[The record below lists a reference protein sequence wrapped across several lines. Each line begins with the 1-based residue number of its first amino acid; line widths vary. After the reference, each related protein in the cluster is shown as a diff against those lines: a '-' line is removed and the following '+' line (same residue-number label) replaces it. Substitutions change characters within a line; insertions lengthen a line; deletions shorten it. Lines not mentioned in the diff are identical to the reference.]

1 MLIQKNINYRNSDAN
16 EYDGHIIGQFQV
28 RLHRCVQKE
37 VPLLVHF
44 NPGGR
49 GVLPEKL
56 GIGVRPAC
64 QNPYPIHDQNL
75 WFSLSYLWPDQ
86 KFDTLFM
93 TWL

>member
-28 RLHRCVQKE
+28 RLHCCVQKE
-37 VPLLVHF
+37 IPLLVHF

-64 QNPYPIHDQNL
+64 QTL
-75 WFSLSYLWPDQ
+75 
-86 KFDTLFM
+86 TLFM
-93 TWL
+93 TKICDFLYPIYDLTKNLIAY

>member
-44 NPGGR
+44 NPGG
-49 GVLPEKL
+49 
-56 GIGVRPAC
+56 
-64 QNPYPIHDQNL
+64 Y
-75 WFSLSYLWPDQ
+75 SQ
-86 KFDTLFM
+86 KN
-93 TWL
+93 